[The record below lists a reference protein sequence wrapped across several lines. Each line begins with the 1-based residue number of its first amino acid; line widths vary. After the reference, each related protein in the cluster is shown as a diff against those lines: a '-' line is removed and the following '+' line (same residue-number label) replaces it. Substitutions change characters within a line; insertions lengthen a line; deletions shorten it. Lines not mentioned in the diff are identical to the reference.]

1 MINHIPRYF
10 DITTAAG
17 ERGRIFFAAMLAL
30 LTSASGVAAAAPEQ
44 HAGGITI
51 EDPVNVGLRGYY
63 KVGCWSPLTVT
74 VTTDRAMDLRLTV
87 EVIDCDGN
95 LTSLPGTPMQLPAGT
110 HRLRGLFRSGRLD
123 SELRVRVDDGANN
136 SASRYLRPSAADDS
150 TFRPALLQSVPLIAT
165 LGHPHGFDDIS
176 AGGSAADDPTGTPT
190 AGDTGGELLAVELD
204 SEEELPLDADG
215 YDGVDTLVIAGNYD
229 LEPLRSTAVREWVQ
243 RGGDLFLAVGN
254 GLDEYRRSS
263 LGSWIS
269 GSGEETTPPPVPVGE
284 GSARLRQ
291 LSGLE
296 AFAAK
301 GQRGVRI
308 TLPARTRRVNA
319 TRIGQID
326 GKVLVSEL
334 DGPVLVQVAYG
345 LGRITFLGL
354 DLNEPPLSTWKS
366 VSNLLRKIV
375 EADTDETESRKG
387 LKRGQLVHTGIT
399 DLATQLH
406 ASQQSF
412 PNVRRASRSTVMG
425 LFVIYLLIIG
435 PLDYLL
441 VRRVLKRPELTWLTF
456 PLMIVVAGGLAAW
469 AAVETNGRQLLVNQL
484 DIIDVDVKSQLVQSR
499 TWLTLYSPETQRYR
513 VSLTPVD
520 LRQDREGKDVE
531 KEQPS
536 PTLRMTW
543 SGIPESSF
551 GGMYR
556 SSGLEIGR
564 PGYAYDTDAESIE
577 NVPIPRWST
586 KTLTAAWQQEVKN
599 LFECSLESTEVGQL
613 SGTIVHHL
621 PVPVEDWLIAYGNRA
636 YRPIAGR
643 RGENDSGI
651 LPDRPLLISRTGTNI
666 AHREL
671 NGLLTRKTR
680 VQANRNR
687 QESGGNVFVDRAP
700 YDPMMRNPDEIIRM
714 LTFHQRA
721 GGTSY
726 TNLTN
731 TSPSLSDLSDLLDLN
746 RAVLLAK
753 IRMRAAELNLDPT
766 VEQRTQHW
774 AYVRAVLP
782 VRRTRRISTD
792 LEEFNKRFKQGT
804 N

>member
-1 MINHIPRYF
+1 MTKHIRLYS
-10 DITTAAG
+10 DITTAASG
-17 ERGRIFFAAMLAL
+17 RGRILFAAMLAL
-30 LTSASGVAAAAPEQ
+30 LISASCAVASAQANDR
-44 HAGGITI
+44 GGITI
-51 EDPVNVGLRGYY
+51 EEPVNVGLRGYY
-63 KVGCWSPLTVT
+63 KVGCWTSLTVT
-74 VTTDRAMDLRLTV
+74 VTTVRAMDLRLTV
-87 EVIDCDGN
+87 EVVDCDGN
-95 LTSLPGTPMQLPAGT
+95 LTSLPGTPRQLAAGT

-123 SELRVRVDDGANN
+123 SELRIHVDDGATG
-136 SASRYLRPSAADDS
+136 SASRYLRPSAADGS
-150 TFRPALLQSVPLIAT
+150 NFRPALLQSVPLIAT
-165 LGHPHGFDDIS
+165 LGHPRGFDDINTS
-176 AGGSAADDPTGTPT
+176 GSAADNPTGPKT
-190 AGDTGGELLAVELD
+190 AGDTGGPLLAVELD
-204 SEEELPLDADG
+204 SEEDLPLEADG
-215 YDGVDTLVIAGNYD
+215 YEGIDTLVIADNYD
-229 LEPLRSTAVREWVQ
+229 LEPLRSEAVRAWVQ
-243 RGGDLFLAVGN
+243 RGGHLFLSVGN
-254 GLDEYRRSS
+254 RLDEYRQSS

-269 GSGEETTPPPVPVGE
+269 SSPEETTPPPVPLGK
-284 GSARLRQ
+284 GIARLRQ

-308 TLPARTRRVNA
+308 SLPAGRRRVTA
-319 TRIGQID
+319 ARIGQID

-334 DGPVLVQVAYG
+334 DGPLLVQVAYG
-345 LGRITFLGL
+345 LGKITFLGL

-366 VSNLLRKIV
+366 VSNLLRKILDSDA
-375 EADTDETESRKG
+375 EETESRKG
-387 LKRGQLVHTGIT
+387 LQRGQLVHTGIT

-412 PNVRRASRSTVMG
+412 PNVHRVSRSMVMG

-484 DIIDVDVKSQLVQSR
+484 DIIDVDVQSHRAQSR
-499 TWLTLYSPETQRYR
+499 TWLTLYSPDTRRYR
-513 VSLTPVD
+513 VGLTPVD
-520 LRQDREGKDVE
+520 LAQDRGGKEGK
-531 KEQPS
+531 QPS
-536 PTLRMTW
+536 PTPRMTW

-556 SSGLEIGR
+556 TGGLEIGR
-564 PGYAYDTDAESIE
+564 PAYAYDTDAVAIE
-577 NVPIPRWST
+577 NVPISRWST
-586 KTLTAAWQQEVKN
+586 KSLTAAWQQEVKD

-613 SGTIVHHL
+613 SGTFVHHL

-636 YRPIAGR
+636 YRPVARGWR
-643 RGENDSGI
+643 RNDSGI
-651 LPDRPLLISRTGTNI
+651 PPDRPLLISRTGTNI

-680 VQANRNR
+680 VQANKERH
-687 QESGGNVFVDRAP
+687 ESGSDVLIERAP
-700 YDPMMRNPDEIIRM
+700 YNPMMRNPDQIVRM

-726 TNLTN
+726 TNLAN
-731 TSPSLSDLSDLLDLN
+731 QAPSLSDLSELLDLN

-753 IRMRAAELNLDPT
+753 IRMPAAEFNLDGT
-766 VEQRTQHW
+766 VVQPTQHW

-782 VRRTRRISTD
+782 VRRTRKISTD
-792 LEEFNKRFKQGT
+792 LEKLSKRFKQGT